1 MTSPVSELIELLSL
15 ERLEDNLF
23 RGQSRDIGTKYV
35 FGGQVLG
42 QALSAAQATMAQP
55 RDAHSL
61 HAYFLRAGDI
71 EHPIVYHVDR
81 TRDGGSFSVRRVTAI
96 QHGQVI
102 FFCAAS
108 FHEHEDGG
116 EHQLSMPEVPKPEDI
131 EPAPALPPEV
141 FAKLST
147 KVQRWLSRMGP
158 FEFRHVYP
166 RDELNPPKRPPFQQ
180 VWFKLSERVGDAPEL
195 HRALLAYASD
205 FHLLGTATF
214 PHGISYYQPN
224 VQMASLDHALWFH
237 RPFRADEWLLY
248 HQKSPIRARPAG
260 NRSVGKRSPGRGLAR
275 GLVYDRAG
283 KLVASTAQEGLIRV
297 VTDAPAAAHVPGA

>member
-1 MTSPVSELIELLSL
+1 LPPSPEPVVSELIELLSL

-42 QALSAAQATMAQP
+42 QALSAAQATVDSGRM
-55 RDAHSL
+55 AHSL

-71 EHPIVYHVDR
+71 QQPIVYDVDR
-81 TRDGGSFSVRRVTAI
+81 TRDGSSFSVRRVTAI
-96 QHGQVI
+96 QHGKVI

-108 FHEHEDGG
+108 FHEHEDGV
-116 EHQLSMPEVPKPEDI
+116 EHQLKMPEVPQPEDV
-131 EPAPALPPEV
+131 APTAPVPGEIMATLPP
-141 FAKLST
+141 
-147 KVQRWLSRMGP
+147 KVQRWLSRRGP

-166 RDELNPPKRPPFQQ
+166 RDDLNPPERPPFQQ
-180 VWFKLSERVGDAPEL
+180 VWFRLCEPVGDAPEL
-195 HRALLAYASD
+195 HHALLAYASD
-205 FHLLGTATF
+205 FQLLGTANY

-237 RPFRADEWLLY
+237 RPFRADDWLLY
-248 HQKSPIRARPAG
+248 SIDSPSAQ
-260 NRSVGKRSPGRGLAR
+260 SSRGLAR
-275 GLVYDRAG
+275 GQIFNREG

-297 VTDAPAAAHVPGA
+297 LPEGAPGGAVPAKD

>member
-23 RGQSRDIGTKYV
+23 RGQSRDIGTRYV

-42 QALSAAQATMAQP
+42 QALSAAQATIDPATGS
-55 RDAHSL
+55 RAAHSL

-71 EHPIVYHVDR
+71 EHPIVYDVDR
-81 TRDGGSFSVRRVTAI
+81 TRDGGTFSVRRVTAI
-96 QHGQVI
+96 QHGKVI

-108 FHEHEDGG
+108 FQVGEDGA
-116 EHQLSMPEVPKPEDI
+116 EHQLTMPEVPKPEDI
-131 EPAPALPPEV
+131 EPAPALSPE
-141 FAKLST
+141 ALAALPT

-166 RDELNPPKRPPFQQ
+166 RDELNPPKRPPYQQ
-180 VWFKLSERVGDAPEL
+180 VWFRLSEPVGDAPEL

-214 PHGISYYQPN
+214 PHGISYYQPD
-224 VQMASLDHALWFH
+224 VQMASLDHGLWFH
-237 RPFRADEWLLY
+237 RDFRADDWLLY
-248 HQKSPIRARPAG
+248 SIDSPSAQG
-260 NRSVGKRSPGRGLAR
+260 SRGLAR
-275 GLVYDRAG
+275 GQIFDRAG
-283 KLVASTAQEGLIRV
+283 RLVASTAQEGLIRV
-297 VTDAPAAAHVPGA
+297 VPPQAAG

>member
-15 ERLEDNLF
+15 EQLEDNLF

-42 QALSAAQATMAQP
+42 QALSAAQATLEISRA
-55 RDAHSL
+55 AHSL

-96 QHGQVI
+96 QHGKVI

-108 FHEHEDGG
+108 FQEEEAGA
-116 EHQLSMPEVPKPEDI
+116 EHQLSMPEVPRPEDI
-131 EPAPALPPEV
+131 EAAPAIPPE
-141 FAKLST
+141 KLARLPT
-147 KVQRWLSRMGP
+147 KVRRWLDRMGP

-166 RDELNPPKRPPFQQ
+166 RDELNPPKRPPYQQ
-180 VWFKLSERVGDAPEL
+180 VWFRLAEKVGDAPEL

-214 PHGISYYQPN
+214 PHGISYYQPD

-237 RPFRADEWLLY
+237 RDFRADEWMLY
-248 HQKSPIRARPAG
+248 SIDSPSAQGA
-260 NRSVGKRSPGRGLAR
+260 RGLAR
-275 GLVYDRAG
+275 GMVYDRG
-283 KLVASTAQEGLIRV
+283 GRLVASTAQEGLIRV
-297 VTDAPAAAHVPGA
+297 TPPQAGR

>member
-1 MTSPVSELIELLSL
+1 MTPPVSELIDLLSL

-35 FGGQVLG
+35 FGGQVVG
-42 QALSAAQATMAQP
+42 QGLSAARATLSNA
-55 RDAHSL
+55 RNAHSL

-71 EHPIVYHVDR
+71 NAPIVYQIDR

-102 FFCAAS
+102 FFMAAS
-108 FHEHEDGG
+108 FQGDEPGA
-116 EHQLSMPEVPKPEDI
+116 EHQTSMPSVPMPEDI
-131 EPAPALPPEV
+131 DPSPSVPEKVLLTLPN
-141 FAKLST
+141 KI
-147 KVQRWLSRMGP
+147 QRWLSREGP

-166 RDELNPPKRPPFQQ
+166 RDELNPPKRPPQQQ
-180 VWFKLSERVGDAPEL
+180 VWFRLTERVGDAPEL
-195 HRALLAYASD
+195 HQALLAYASD
-205 FHLLGTATF
+205 FQLLGTATY

-248 HQKSPIRARPAG
+248 SIDSPSAQG
-260 NRSVGKRSPGRGLAR
+260 SRGLAR
-275 GLVYDRAG
+275 GQIYSRDGR
-283 KLVASTAQEGLIRV
+283 LVASTAQEGLIRV
-297 VTDAPAAAHVPGA
+297 VPDAASVSHVPARS

>member
-1 MTSPVSELIELLSL
+1 MTSPASELIELLSL

-42 QALSAAQATMAQP
+42 QALSAAQATMTEP
-55 RDAHSL
+55 RAAHSL

-71 EHPIVYHVDR
+71 EHPIVYDVDR
-81 TRDGGSFSVRRVTAI
+81 TRDGGSFSVRRVSAI
-96 QHGQVI
+96 QHGKVI

-108 FHEHEDGG
+108 FQEAEAGA
-116 EHQLSMPEVPKPEDI
+116 EHQLSMPEVPRPEDL
-131 EPAPALPPEV
+131 EPAPAIPPE
-141 FAKLST
+141 KLALLPT
-147 KVQRWLSRMGP
+147 KVQRWLDRQGP

-166 RDELNPPKRPPFQQ
+166 RDELHPPKRPPYQQ
-180 VWFKLSERVGDAPEL
+180 VWFRLSSPVGDAPEL

-237 RPFRADEWLLY
+237 RSFRADDWLLY
-248 HQKSPIRARPAG
+248 SIDSPSAQG
-260 NRSVGKRSPGRGLAR
+260 SRGLAR
-275 GLVYDRAG
+275 GQVFDRDG
-283 KLVASTAQEGLIRV
+283 RLVASTAQEGLIRV
-297 VTDAPAAAHVPGA
+297 VPADKAGTPLQAKG

>member
-1 MTSPVSELIELLSL
+1 MNSAVSELIELLSL

-42 QALSAAQATMAQP
+42 QALSAAQATMDSAGEP
-55 RDAHSL
+55 RAAHSL

-71 EHPIVYHVDR
+71 EAPIVYNVDR

-96 QHGQVI
+96 QHGKVI

-108 FHEHEDGG
+108 FQDAEPGA
-116 EHQLSMPEVPKPEDI
+116 EHQLSMPEVPRPEDL
-131 EPAPALPPEV
+131 EPAPAIPPE
-141 FAKLST
+141 KLALLPT
-147 KVQRWLSRMGP
+147 KVQRWLDRQGP

-180 VWFKLSERVGDAPEL
+180 VWFRLCERVGDAPEL

-205 FHLLGTATF
+205 FHLLGTANF
-214 PHGISYYQPN
+214 PHGISYYQPD
-224 VQMASLDHALWFH
+224 VQMASLDHGLWFH
-237 RPFRADEWLLY
+237 RDFRADDWLLY
-248 HQKSPIRARPAG
+248 SIDSPSAQG
-260 NRSVGKRSPGRGLAR
+260 SRGLAR
-275 GLVYDRAG
+275 GQVYDRHG
-283 KLVASTAQEGLIRV
+283 RLVASTAQEGMIRV
-297 VTDAPAAAHVPGA
+297 VGADKAGTPLHAKG